1 MRADSSTKF
10 DGRLDLHIWNQ
21 VALTRVAFFTLDRS
35 TKATCTLI
43 KLVGIIISPPLL
55 ISLSLTLTVP
65 HLLIHT
71 YRMTNESDWS
81 DTVKWIK
88 TRHLTVVRLA
98 LIQTFTAPLH
108 SPLVHYRM
116 RRQFRMVNTLLSI
129 NYLSSTLFSCSPLLP
144 LCFMLIL
151 FYSALSS
158 VDDLQRSASFTMSM
172 ELGWTTPQSR
182 AMFSYSCDLSCFEDL
197 CRGK

>member
-1 MRADSSTKF
+1 MRPHQISGYNNLPSSP
-10 DGRLDLHIWNQ
+10 D
-21 VALTRVAFFTLDRS
+21 
-35 TKATCTLI
+35 
-43 KLVGIIISPPLL
+43 
-55 ISLSLTLTVP
+55 ISLSLTVP

-98 LIQTFTAPLH
+98 LIPTFTAPLH

-129 NYLSSTLFSCSPLLP
+129 NYLLETYSWSYLRRPTLEPILIAYSSSLP
-144 LCFMLIL
+144 WGDNPSI
-151 FYSALSS
+151 SANL
-158 VDDLQRSASFTMSM
+158 
-172 ELGWTTPQSR
+172 TPQN
-182 AMFSYSCDLSCFEDL
+182 
-197 CRGK
+197 